1 MTRVVLIAI
10 VLAVLGGTLA
20 QARSHA
26 PSRSAAEAAL
36 TRRLLDRFPSYNAYF
51 TDCRHRTRTR
61 FRCTWRA
68 VGRRRT
74 RVVAGTARVVRRPH
88 RWRVAI
94 YPLCRNRPRC
104 RRYGDS

>member
-1 MTRVVLIAI
+1 MTRVALIAI

-20 QARSHA
+20 QARSRA

-36 TRRLLDRFPSYNAYF
+36 TRRLLDRFPKYNAYF

-61 FRCTWRA
+61 FHCRWRA
-68 VGRRRT
+68 EGRRRT
-74 RVVAGTARVVRRPH
+74 RVVAGTARVVRRHH

-94 YPLCRNRPRC
+94 YPVCRNRPRC
-104 RRYGDS
+104 LRYGDS